1 MAGVCGRGKPRWHRE
16 GAGAVARE
24 HQSVAVAGAWPVEG
38 SAGGQGNHCEG
49 MMVEWLLRIMSADE
63 EQDVAAYMSRLATAS
78 IRHASRLPTAD
89 VLWVKAQMLERW
101 EAERRV
107 QAPLDVMEPFQIGAG
122 LVAAGI
128 LLFWSL
134 PALIRVIS

>member
-1 MAGVCGRGKPRWHRE
+1 
-16 GAGAVARE
+16 
-24 HQSVAVAGAWPVEG
+24 
-38 SAGGQGNHCEG
+38 
-49 MMVEWLLRIMSADE
+49 MVEWLLRTMSADDE
-63 EQDVAAYMSRLATAS
+63 HEIAAYMSRLATAS
-78 IRHASRLPTAD
+78 PGHGARLPAAD

-107 QAPLDVMEPFQIGAG
+107 QAPLDMMEPFQIGAG

-134 PALIRVIS
+134 PALLRVLS

>member
-1 MAGVCGRGKPRWHRE
+1 
-16 GAGAVARE
+16 
-24 HQSVAVAGAWPVEG
+24 
-38 SAGGQGNHCEG
+38 
-49 MMVEWLLRIMSADE
+49 MVEWLLRTMSADE
-63 EQDVAAYMSRLATAS
+63 EQDIAAYMSKLATAS
-78 IRHASRLPTAD
+78 IRHAPSLPAAD

-107 QAPLDVMEPFQIGAG
+107 QAPLDAMEPFQIAAG

-134 PALIRVIS
+134 PALLRVIS

>member
-1 MAGVCGRGKPRWHRE
+1 
-16 GAGAVARE
+16 
-24 HQSVAVAGAWPVEG
+24 
-38 SAGGQGNHCEG
+38 
-49 MMVEWLLRIMSADE
+49 MVEWLLSTMSADE
-63 EQDVAAYMSRLATAS
+63 EHEIAAYMSKLATAS
-78 IRHASRLPTAD
+78 ARHAARLPGAD

-107 QAPLDVMEPFQIGAG
+107 QAPLDLMEPFQIGAG

-134 PALIRVIS
+134 PALLRVIS

>member
-1 MAGVCGRGKPRWHRE
+1 MI
-16 GAGAVARE
+16 
-24 HQSVAVAGAWPVEG
+24 
-38 SAGGQGNHCEG
+38 
-49 MMVEWLLRIMSADE
+49 EWLWRMSADE
-63 EQDVAAYMSRLATAS
+63 EQYVAAYMSKLAAAGG
-78 IRHASRLPTAD
+78 RHVPRLPAVD

-107 QAPLDVMEPFQIGAG
+107 QAPLDAIEPFQIAAG

-134 PALIRVIS
+134 PALLRVIS

>member
-1 MAGVCGRGKPRWHRE
+1 
-16 GAGAVARE
+16 
-24 HQSVAVAGAWPVEG
+24 
-38 SAGGQGNHCEG
+38 
-49 MMVEWLLRIMSADE
+49 MVEWLQRLMSADE
-63 EQDVAAYMSRLATAS
+63 EQDVATYMSRLATAS
-78 IRHASRLPTAD
+78 IRQTPRLPAAD

-107 QAPLDVMEPFQIGAG
+107 QAPLDALEPFQIATG

>member
-1 MAGVCGRGKPRWHRE
+1 
-16 GAGAVARE
+16 
-24 HQSVAVAGAWPVEG
+24 
-38 SAGGQGNHCEG
+38 
-49 MMVEWLLRIMSADE
+49 MMVEWLLRTMSADE
-63 EQDVAAYMSRLATAS
+63 EREIAAYMSKLAAAVP
-78 IRHASRLPTAD
+78 RHAIGLPMAD

-107 QAPLDVMEPFQIGAG
+107 QAPLDAIEPFQIGAG

-134 PALIRVIS
+134 PAILRVIS